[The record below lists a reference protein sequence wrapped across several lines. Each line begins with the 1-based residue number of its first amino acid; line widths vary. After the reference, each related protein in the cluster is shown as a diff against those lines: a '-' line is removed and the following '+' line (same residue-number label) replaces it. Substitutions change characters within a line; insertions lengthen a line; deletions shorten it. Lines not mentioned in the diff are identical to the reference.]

1 MINNINYK
9 NNFQPL
15 YSLMDI
21 VGVRENNKNF
31 ISLNNKTSE
40 LLSNKENQ
48 KVFNQYD
55 DLLEQKK
62 GLITLDYY
70 IVDNNEK
77 KFYMINKIPHIE
89 NNSLKYIFF
98 WGCAYRTIPLNFIFI
113 KTSKLDISIELL
125 DKLSLREKKILWFII
140 FKFEPK
146 LIAKLANTTVAHV
159 FNTKQKIKNI
169 FNVPSDTL
177 ICNENFIKWIQD
189 FHTNFNI
196 ENTSLLLEKINM

>member
-159 FNTKQKIKNI
+159 FNTKQKNKNI
-169 FNVPSDTL
+169 FNVPIDTL